1 MWGRVNETIT
11 QNQLVKLEPM
21 SWNEQQE
28 NSN

>member
-1 MWGRVNETIT
+1 MWGRVNEIIT
-11 QNQLVKLEPM
+11 QNKLVKLEPM